1 MGFGSVFAA
10 VVISLTIFFVLG
22 SVTLTIANYWMT
34 IDETKEKCLES
45 LLERSLTSI
54 KISSIQPDV
63 VNNAVSTIYIEVLND
78 GKTSIDVVDFS
89 KMDIILEYTS
99 NVTDER
105 RILWLPYKQSGE
117 TDGWMVEDVY
127 TRFNTSEVI
136 NPINIVNSSGQWD
149 PDEILKIKIQLSST
163 NLVRAKNGDSILV
176 LVSTPNAVKSTRL
189 YVFP

>member
-10 VVISLTIFFVLG
+10 VIISLTIFFVMG

-34 IDETKEKCLES
+34 IDETREKCLES

-54 KISSIQPDV
+54 KINSIQPDV

-78 GKTSIDVVDFS
+78 GKTSINVADFS

-105 RILWLPYKQSGE
+105 RILWLPYKQSGQV
-117 TDGWMVEDVY
+117 DGWMVEDVY

-136 NPINIVNSSGQWD
+136 NPISIVNSSGQWD

-163 NLVRAKNGDSILV
+163 NLIRAKNGDSILI
-176 LVSTPNAVKSTRL
+176 LVSTPNAVKSTRP
-189 YVFP
+189 YVFS